1 MHEYIVGE
9 NQHKNYCFL
18 IDETTAVHDMHIRFY
33 VERNAVLVAE
43 ILIAHVDI
51 NVTIDCVLRG
61 EGADARIMGAY
72 ILDASNKV
80 QINTMQHHNVPCARS
95 TLVMKGVLRDSAH
108 VHYHG
113 TIRVEKEAHGTY
125 TSQENKNMLLSSSA
139 RALSVPSLEV
149 LTHDVHCFHGSAIGR
164 FDAEQL
170 FYAASRGID
179 EKTAQRL
186 LLKAFF
192 ADLFVDKIL
201 NEQMRLLIG

>member
-9 NQHKNYCFL
+9 NQQKNYSLL
-18 IDETTAVHDMHIRFY
+18 IDQTNAVRDVHIRFY
-33 VERNAVLVAE
+33 LERNAVLVAE
-43 ILIAHVDI
+43 ILIAHG
-51 NVTIDCVLRG
+51 NVNIVIDCVLRG

-72 ILDASNKV
+72 IVDAAHVVTIK
-80 QINTMQHHNVPCARS
+80 TAQHHTVAHTRS
-95 TLVMKGVLRDSAH
+95 VLQMKGVLSDNAQAQ
-108 VHYHG
+108 YHG

-125 TSQENKNMLLSSSA
+125 ASQENKNIVLSQHA

-164 FDAEQL
+164 FDDEQL

-179 EKTAQRL
+179 EKTAKRL

-192 ADLFVDKIL
+192 ANLFVDKDL
-201 NEQMRLLIG
+201 KEKMGMLVG